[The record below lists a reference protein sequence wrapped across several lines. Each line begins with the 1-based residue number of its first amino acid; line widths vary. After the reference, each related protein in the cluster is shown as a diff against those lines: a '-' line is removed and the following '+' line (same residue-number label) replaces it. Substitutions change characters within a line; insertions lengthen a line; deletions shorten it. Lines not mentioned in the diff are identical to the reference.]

1 MSLKCFTPLFLEE
14 SISFSSKEFLLRCN
28 TSGLFCGFLISC
40 APVCRTTVRFCYICC
55 RSDIDLV
62 YLQYLELQQDFLWF
76 SNFMLTFVCDH
87 TRLSEGWSGPP
98 TPIAWRLFIT
108 PSLHNS
114 SPCKIEQ
121 LGNMRRV
128 NLDLDDRQDFI
139 SFLEMVTQNAK
150 GFLKKILFQC
160 QNVSNWWHEYLGV
173 LSWEVGC
180 KIRCPVQWP

>member
-108 PSLHNS
+108 ASLHNS

-139 SFLEMVTQNAK
+139 SFLEMVTRNGK
-150 GFLKKILFQC
+150 VFLK
-160 QNVSNWWHEYLGV
+160 
-173 LSWEVGC
+173 
-180 KIRCPVQWP
+180 